1 MKETADSVR
10 EIFLA
15 KVDRSRKWGIVG
27 IECYGRLSE
36 IHVQTARQLLSGVS
50 ATWPAAM
57 RGDGTGLFNS
67 ICKISAEHWKSVAA
81 CGADFHGRFSEDSA
95 KK

>member
-10 EIFLA
+10 EIVLA
-15 KVDRSRKWGIVG
+15 KIDRSQKWGVVG

-36 IHVQTARQLLSGVS
+36 IHVQTARQLLTVVS
-50 ATWPAAM
+50 ATWPAIM
-57 RGDGTGLFNS
+57 MGDGTGLFNT

-81 CGADFHGRFSEDSA
+81 CGAELHGRFSENSA

>member
-1 MKETADSVR
+1 MKETTDSIR

-15 KVDRSRKWGIVG
+15 KVDRSRKWCVVG
-27 IECYGRLSE
+27 MECYSRLSE

-50 ATWPAAM
+50 ATWPAVM
-57 RGDGTGLFNS
+57 RGDGTGLFNT
-67 ICKISAEHWKSVAA
+67 ICQISVGHWKSVAV
-81 CGADFHGRFSEDSA
+81 CGADFHDRLSEDSA